1 MCLKEESKMI
11 NFLIIN
17 GTLAL
22 VNIGLYMCL
31 KETKV
36 TKKQNRKELNEN
48 IRYLSSIG
56 INMSDKLL
64 DEEELE
70 KRRLKNNMI
79 IGLVPIV
86 NVLNIISK
94 IKAVING
101 EKVLWFID
109 K

>member
-1 MCLKEESKMI
+1 MI